1 MLCGEVGFAGREV
14 GFAGREWASRVE
26 GVSFGGRGVSF
37 GVGGGF
43 HGERSCG
50 ANFAGGLS
58 RFRGAGGLRNGAT
71 KWKEMSDDG
80 PHAEPDRP
88 EHRVHDRGAGTGWC
102 LGAVADRQR
111 PRGRDHASYLAGR
124 GGDRGRR
131 GVVRVVRLEL
141 RGRGPRHARPVGRA
155 AARGGDGPL
164 PLGAQPDL
172 HRRAAGRAGG
182 GVAVRVAVAAGVR
195 GRDCGLLPP
204 ARHRVRGTR
213 AAPPFRR
220 QLPGVP
226 AGGAALDSAPAA
238 AERGGGQMSL
248 EADSPSRTLSVSARA
263 PASLAR
269 LRRASL
275 AVVVLLLAEYV
286 LGMYVNLYVTVPA
299 ADHGHS
305 VGSAISNGP
314 VILSAHAVI
323 GLLLGLSAL
332 AVLVLSVI
340 ARRPSVIAVSVVGLI
355 ALAVASMAGSSFTS
369 SGQAAES
376 MAMSVMTGVGLLCY
390 AANLYLLPSAG
401 LRG

>member
-1 MLCGEVGFAGREV
+1 
-14 GFAGREWASRVE
+14 
-26 GVSFGGRGVSF
+26 
-37 GVGGGF
+37 
-43 HGERSCG
+43 
-50 ANFAGGLS
+50 
-58 RFRGAGGLRNGAT
+58 
-71 KWKEMSDDG
+71 
-80 PHAEPDRP
+80 
-88 EHRVHDRGAGTGWC
+88 
-102 LGAVADRQR
+102 
-111 PRGRDHASYLAGR
+111 
-124 GGDRGRR
+124 
-131 GVVRVVRLEL
+131 
-141 RGRGPRHARPVGRA
+141 
-155 AARGGDGPL
+155 
-164 PLGAQPDL
+164 
-172 HRRAAGRAGG
+172 
-182 GVAVRVAVAAGVR
+182 
-195 GRDCGLLPP
+195 
-204 ARHRVRGTR
+204 
-213 AAPPFRR
+213 
-220 QLPGVP
+220 
-226 AGGAALDSAPAA
+226 
-238 AERGGGQMSL
+238 MSL
-248 EADSPSRTLSVSARA
+248 DAGSPSRTLSVSVPAR
-263 PASLAR
+263 ASLAR

-340 ARRPSVIAVSVVGLI
+340 ARRPSVIAVSAVGLI